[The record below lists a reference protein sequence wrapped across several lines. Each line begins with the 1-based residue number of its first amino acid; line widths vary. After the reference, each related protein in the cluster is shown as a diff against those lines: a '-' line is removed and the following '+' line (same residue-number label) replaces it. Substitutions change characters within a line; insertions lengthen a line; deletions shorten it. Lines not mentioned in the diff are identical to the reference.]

1 MYIHPLL
8 ASVPARAREA
18 LVRLI
23 ELRRYRRNEVVL
35 QAGAAVESL
44 YCVGSGLLRVV
55 VPGPNDAA
63 VTTSFLSPD
72 DLHLGAPL
80 TGPRPPS
87 DLSLV
92 AALPSSVYLMPLWT
106 LQRLCAHY
114 PEVPQVLL
122 QTQLRQMGALRKQI
136 RRRTT
141 LSAERLV
148 GRVLQE
154 LTELAPEGEQAF
166 DRRISQGVIASYA
179 GLSRP
184 MVNKVLRD
192 LEERGLVQRD
202 GDAVH
207 VQDDPAFDSDFHAPL
222 VLDDDCD
229 GGVDADVHADGDAD
243 ADEPDH
249 MPPLPYEVMN
259 PKSRG

>member
-1 MYIHPLL
+1 M
-8 ASVPARAREA
+8 SGQRV
-18 LVRLI
+18 
-23 ELRRYRRNEVVL
+23 
-35 QAGAAVESL
+35 G
-44 YCVGSGLLRVV
+44 VGSGLLRVV

-72 DLHLGAPL
+72 DMHLGAPL
-80 TGPRPPS
+80 TGPRQPS

-92 AALPSSVYLMPLWT
+92 AALPSSVYVMPLWT
-106 LQRLCAHY
+106 LHRLCDHY
-114 PEVPQVLL
+114 PEVPQMLL
-122 QTQLRQMGALRKQI
+122 QTQLRQMTALRKQI
-136 RRRTT
+136 RRRHMLT
-141 LSAERLV
+141 AERLV

-154 LTELAPEGEQAF
+154 LTTLAPEGEHAF

-222 VLDDDCD
+222 APD
-229 GGVDADVHADGDAD
+229 GEGDAD
-243 ADEPDH
+243 ADGD
-249 MPPLPYEVMN
+249 
-259 PKSRG
+259 G

>member
-8 ASVPARAREA
+8 SSVPPRAREA

-23 ELRRYRRNEVVL
+23 ELRNFRRNEVVL
-35 QAGAAVESL
+35 NVGDDIDAL

-55 VPGPNDAA
+55 VPGPNDAT
-63 VTTSFLSPD
+63 VTTNFLSPD

-80 TGPRPPS
+80 DGPKQPS
-87 DLSLV
+87 DLSLI
-92 AALPSSVYLMPLWT
+92 AALPSSVYVMPLWT
-106 LQRLCAHY
+106 LRRLCESY
-114 PEVPQVLL
+114 PSVPLVLM
-122 QTQLRQMGALRKQI
+122 QMQCRQMLALRKQI

-141 LSAERLV
+141 MSAEHLV

-154 LTELAPEGEQAF
+154 LTQLAPEGDHAF

-184 MVNKVLRD
+184 MVNKVLKE
-192 LEERGLVQRD
+192 LEERGVVQRD

-207 VQDDPAFDSDFHAPL
+207 VRDDLAFNTDFHAPL
-222 VLDDDCD
+222 SP
-229 GGVDADVHADGDAD
+229 
-243 ADEPDH
+243 DELAPPSRAPDH
-249 MPPLPYEVMN
+249 PDKDFPIDFG
-259 PKSRG
+259 SRF